1 MVWENIKMVITRL
14 KIKTG
19 KEITLNDMRQ
29 QDSAIFALELLLP
42 NRLVFTSFV
51 TTRERPNYM
60 CAAANLNWQT
70 FTIVFAI

>member
-1 MVWENIKMVITRL
+1 MVITRL

-19 KEITLNDMRQ
+19 KEITLDDMRQ
-29 QDSAIFALELLLP
+29 QDSPIFALELLPP

-51 TTRERPNYM
+51 VTMLERPNFM
-60 CAAANLNWQT
+60 CVAANLNWQT

>member
-51 TTRERPNYM
+51 TMCERPNYM